1 MIGIFA
7 DLLRIKIRFM
17 LVANAVERLL
27 MGLLANAGFMV
38 EDLQPQTALS
48 EAVPKCPA
56 NLLSEKPRHLRAV
69 KQRV

>member
-1 MIGIFA
+1 
-7 DLLRIKIRFM
+7 M